1 MAEIGMRNARNLGKG
16 FWGWYIL
23 TANDVEEEGCT
34 VRPSPLLD
42 NPYHADII
50 VPVPP
55 DAEDRQDALR
65 EYAMGLAYHAT
76 FRPWGGWTKDVT

>member
-1 MAEIGMRNARNLGKG
+1 MAEIGVRNARNLGKE

-23 TANDVEEEGCT
+23 TAQEVAKEECT

-50 VPVPP
+50 LPVPP
-55 DAEDRQDALR
+55 DAKDRQDALR

-76 FRPWGGWTKDVT
+76 FQPWGEWTNDVT